1 MGNKEGGSKEL
12 GRRVENWKR
21 FHKKNMNACKSF
33 IKHLCNYIKHPWV
46 KTDAK
51 LPMITKENERKKGKE
66 KGRKKES
73 EQQKY
78 AGLKQFKENNNRE
91 NS

>member
-1 MGNKEGGSKEL
+1 
-12 GRRVENWKR
+12 
-21 FHKKNMNACKSF
+21 
-33 IKHLCNYIKHPWV
+33 
-46 KTDAK
+46 
-51 LPMITKENERKKGKE
+51 MITKENERKKGKE